1 MIIIT
6 LKRREDEDPI
16 AGQNI
21 SLEFTEPATGWTKI
35 RCTDASGI
43 VSFPVDS
50 GKGTL
55 FINGGR
61 YLSGW
66 ISDNLTVFIDRPNN
80 QSVNPVPSPLQDEA
94 PELDASSLD
103 WKMWV

>member
-1 MIIIT
+1 MINIT
-6 LKRREDEDPI
+6 LKRREDENPV

-21 SLEFTEPATGWTKI
+21 SLEFTEPAMGWTKI

-43 VSFPVDS
+43 VSFPVGS

-61 YLSGW
+61 FLSGW
-66 ISDNLTVFIDRPNN
+66 LSENLTVFIDRPSH
-80 QSVNPVPSPLQDEA
+80 QVPLPPPHQDETPEMDA
-94 PELDASSLD
+94 PSLD
-103 WKMWV
+103 WEIWG

>member
-1 MIIIT
+1 MINIT
-6 LKRREDEDPI
+6 LKRRQDENPV

-21 SLEFTEPATGWTKI
+21 SLEFTEPAMGWTKV

-43 VSFPVDS
+43 ASFPVDS

-66 ISDNLTVFIDRPNN
+66 LSENLTVFIDRPAL
-80 QSVNPVPSPLQDEA
+80 QIADPIPFPHQDET
-94 PELDASSLD
+94 PGLDASTLD
-103 WKMWV
+103 WEIWG